1 LIAPCSTGTRRRTSR
16 SAAGTTSQAHAAH
29 TTRTRTMAP
38 LRRRPLRDPLP
49 LTDERLRRIFV
60 GRNGRYGAGR
70 RRRARHGRRR
80 ASDRRRC
87 MQLAGC
93 MHCICADANR
103 CVGEPLKAA
112 CLHRRLRQGHARVL
126 HRQQVAAWRGMVSRT
141 AWCATQH
148 GIPYGM
154 VSRAAWHPI
163 RHGIPYGRV
172 SHTA

>member
-1 LIAPCSTGTRRRTSR
+1 
-16 SAAGTTSQAHAAH
+16 
-29 TTRTRTMAP
+29 MAP
-38 LRRRPLRDPLP
+38 LRRRPRRDPLP
-49 LTDERLRRIFV
+49 LTDERLWRPEVARCEYSEYHPLPPLTDERLRRIAV

-126 HRQQVAAWRGMVSRT
+126 HRQQVAAWCDIVSRT

-148 GIPYGM
+148 GIPRGM